1 MNINNLLAKGY
12 RLLWSPT
19 TQRPWTYAIRQTAG
33 WKVSLAIA
41 IAFAILLVLVSIN
54 PYAAVIAALASGFL
68 AGHLWWD
75 TKGTYIKH
83 KEYFKEN
90 DDVKW

>member
-1 MNINNLLAKGY
+1 MLAKLY
-12 RLLWSPT
+12 KMLWNPT

-33 WKVSLAIA
+33 WKSTLA
-41 IAFAILLVLVSIN
+41 VLV
-54 PYAAVIAALASGFL
+54 AVALLLWLLTVSPIASLTLGVASGFL

-75 TKGTYIKH
+75 TKGSYIKH